1 MGGSKY
7 FFVGDFSP
15 SILVG
20 KFFLSILVGKFFLSI
35 WIRIFSK
42 YRIFLVVKIS

>member
-7 FFVGDFSP
+7 FFVGDFSL